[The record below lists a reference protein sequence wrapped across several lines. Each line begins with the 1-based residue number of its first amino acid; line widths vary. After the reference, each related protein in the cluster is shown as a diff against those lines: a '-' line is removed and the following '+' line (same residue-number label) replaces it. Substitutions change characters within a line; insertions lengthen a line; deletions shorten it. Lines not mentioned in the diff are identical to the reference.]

1 MANYK
6 NERCQNCQGAR
17 QTRIIAQ
24 ISPNSCN
31 RSNGNVIQNSAICPS
46 LNFDKQSRA
55 APSLVSNRGQRTH
68 FICSS
73 QVSKMAHL
81 RETIILALFVHNA
94 FLTPSMKFKEL
105 LVENARWDDM
115 EISTAP
121 MHTEDNQRSVMLLN
135 F

>member
-1 MANYK
+1 
-6 NERCQNCQGAR
+6 
-17 QTRIIAQ
+17 
-24 ISPNSCN
+24 
-31 RSNGNVIQNSAICPS
+31 
-46 LNFDKQSRA
+46 
-55 APSLVSNRGQRTH
+55 
-68 FICSS
+68 
-73 QVSKMAHL
+73 MAHL

-115 EISTAP
+115 EISATP